1 MAFLPENLPR
11 SLRTGLLWIISAYM
25 VAAAAGVEM
34 PWTATSRRLD
44 EWVKAHAEATATIH
58 SLGQDIRILQDRE
71 IRHDSEMNR
80 ISGKLDE
87 MAMVLYSLERRTR

>member
-1 MAFLPENLPR
+1 MQLPENLPR
-11 SLRTGLLWIISAYM
+11 SIRTGILW
-25 VAAAAGVEM
+25 VAAAAFVASAAGVEM

-44 EWVKAHAEATATIH
+44 EWVKAHAAATATIQ
-58 SLGQDIRILQDRE
+58 SQGEAIRLLQDRE
-71 IRHDSEMNR
+71 IRHDNEMTR